1 MENMLDLLKEK
12 QEIKD
17 EPGARDL
24 ILNEG
29 VIEFRDVSFSYRPDR
44 QILKNVSFKVPA
56 GNTVA
61 LVIISPFIYLKN
73 FFYSLFFT

>member
-1 MENMLDLLKEK
+1 MLDLLKEK

-17 EPGARDL
+17 EPDARDL

-61 LVIISPFIYLKN
+61 LVIISIFLLIYKHYLN
-73 FFYSLFFT
+73 SIFS